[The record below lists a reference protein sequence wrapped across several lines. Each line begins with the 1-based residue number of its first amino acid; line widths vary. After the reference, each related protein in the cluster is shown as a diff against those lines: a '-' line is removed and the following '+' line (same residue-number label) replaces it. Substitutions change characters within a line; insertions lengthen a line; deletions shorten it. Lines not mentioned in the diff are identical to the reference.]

1 MAKKARAAKSKPDP
15 RKSAIEAAMALAS
28 ERGWRDLTL
37 TDIAAEAG
45 MPLSAVY
52 PLFPSKGAILSAF
65 SRQIDATVL
74 AEGGDAGPDEAV
86 RDRLF
91 DVLMRRFDA
100 LQPYRAALANIVQDL
115 SRDPLEA
122 CCAAKRLRR
131 SLRVMLEAAGLSAG
145 GCRGGVR
152 LAGLKAVYLIALR
165 AWFRDESE
173 DLGKTMAALD
183 KALARADGLLGRL
196 GRYRSACCRLRPRR
210 KPDGKAEPASC

>member
-1 MAKKARAAKSKPDP
+1 MAKKARAAKAKSDP
-15 RKSAIEAAMALAS
+15 QMTVIEAAMTLAA
-28 ERGWRDLTL
+28 EQGWRDLTL
-37 TDIAAEAG
+37 ADIAAKAG
-45 MPLSAVY
+45 MPLSEVY
-52 PLFPSKGAILSAF
+52 PLFSSKGAILSAF
-65 SRQIDATVL
+65 TRQIDATVL
-74 AEGGDAGPDEAV
+74 ADGGDAGPDEPV

-100 LQPYRAALANIVQDL
+100 LQPYRPALANIVQDL

-131 SLRVMLEAAGLSAG
+131 SLMAMLEAAGLSAG
-145 GCRGGVR
+145 GCRGRIR
-152 LAGLKAVYLIALR
+152 LVGLKAIYLVALR

-196 GRYRSACCRLRPRR
+196 GGYRRACCRLRRGPREQ
-210 KPDGKAEPASC
+210 AEPASC